1 MGRANSF
8 QFKPFL
14 LGLMF
19 ALSGS
24 GPSFAQTDAGG
35 QTATEPVNSSQK
47 TPLVVPVYPR
57 QTEKEALESI
67 EDLKDKY
74 VVLEDGA
81 VISMADWVLG
91 SLTKSK
97 VGAGMSDYENRLF
110 LGQVARAVAGL
121 DQDLIYRSFEDAGPP
136 APFVPH
142 NPPVPLQVAQGL
154 LSMVIPGLGPGWK
167 PTIPDP
173 KLTGITDRHSGGTIQ
188 FDKQFN
194 EALNQSN
201 ADLFYS
207 GTVQTMLKEAESN

>member
-1 MGRANSF
+1 MGRFSAKSVI
-8 QFKPFL
+8 L
-14 LGLMF
+14 SF
-19 ALSGS
+19 ALVYLWSGI
-24 GPSFAQTDAGG
+24 GVVHAQAENTPPS
-35 QTATEPVNSSQK
+35 TANNSSLK
-47 TPLVVPVYPR
+47 APLVVPIYPR

-81 VISMADWVLG
+81 VVSMADWVLG
-91 SLTKSK
+91 SLSKSK

-136 APFVPH
+136 APYVPH
-142 NPPVPLQVAQGL
+142 HPPVPLQVAQGL
-154 LSMVIPGLGPGWK
+154 LSMVIPALGPGWK

-173 KLTGITDRHSGGTIQ
+173 KLTGITDKRSGGTIQ

-201 ADLFYS
+201 FDLFYS
-207 GTVQTMLKEAESN
+207 GTMQTMLKDAEGN